1 MTEKQFRIPA
11 GFRPCTF
18 DGQFNKLVGTV
29 YRRTSQQRSVFGL
42 QVDERHT
49 NPNGVLHGGVLVTLM
64 DTVMGQIAEEETG
77 RVTTTITLNI
87 DFAAGVTPPAWI
99 EAHPSMVRLTRSL
112 CFMRGEVREGANV
125 LLSATGIW
133 RVFDK
138 QVERKPV

>member
-1 MTEKQFRIPA
+1 MSDTEKHVPA
-11 GFRPCTF
+11 GFRPCHF
-18 DGQFNKLVGTV
+18 DGQFNQVVGDV
-29 YRRTSQQRSVFGL
+29 YRRDSAQRSIFGL
-42 QVDERHT
+42 HVDERHT

-99 EAHPSMVRLTRSL
+99 EAYPTIVRLTRSL

-138 QVERKPV
+138 QVERGKA